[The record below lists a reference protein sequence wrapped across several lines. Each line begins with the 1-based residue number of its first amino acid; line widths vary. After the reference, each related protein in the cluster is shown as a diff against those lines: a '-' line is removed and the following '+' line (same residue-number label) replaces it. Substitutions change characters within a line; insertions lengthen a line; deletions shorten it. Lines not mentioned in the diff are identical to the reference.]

1 MYDPGPLRG
10 QGEPSRCELAKFVI
24 HPDVERN
31 ERGLAAHRHQLEAG
45 RGSRA
50 GCGGVVR
57 SGSTTWPSAVDSTG
71 DRKAPILLKKSGAGG
86 LQGWLRRLSV
96 ETTRLSSARQPW
108 LGPSVRPIC
117 AGFLLLIDAPGYHA
131 CWPRF
136 DQLGQLAKVLC
147 DRGEQELVCCARR
160 AAQSKAIEPEDALEM
175 GEQHLNLLPL
185 AT

>member
-71 DRKAPILLKKSGAGG
+71 DRKAPIAAIPI
-86 LQGWLRRLSV
+86 LRRTIEFDTERS
-96 ETTRLSSARQPW
+96 
-108 LGPSVRPIC
+108 
-117 AGFLLLIDAPGYHA
+117 
-131 CWPRF
+131 PR
-136 DQLGQLAKVLC
+136 K
-147 DRGEQELVCCARR
+147 R
-160 AAQSKAIEPEDALEM
+160 M
-175 GEQHLNLLPL
+175 
-185 AT
+185 

>member
-86 LQGWLRRLSV
+86 LQGW
-96 ETTRLSSARQPW
+96 
-108 LGPSVRPIC
+108 
-117 AGFLLLIDAPGYHA
+117 
-131 CWPRF
+131 PRF